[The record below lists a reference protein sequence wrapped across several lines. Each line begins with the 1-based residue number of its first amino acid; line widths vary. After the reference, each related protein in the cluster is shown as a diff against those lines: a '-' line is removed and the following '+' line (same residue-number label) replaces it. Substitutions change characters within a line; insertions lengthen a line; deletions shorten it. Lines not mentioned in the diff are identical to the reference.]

1 MTDTTTSYNVKNM
14 GCVTIARNGYVQ
26 ELEEKLFKERALA
39 DKLAVEL
46 SACKNMWM
54 LEENTNAVKALNE
67 WKQARHN

>member
-1 MTDTTTSYNVKNM
+1 MKL
-14 GCVTIARNGYVQ
+14 TIARNGYVQ
-26 ELEEKLFKERALA
+26 ELEEKLFKARALA